1 MLAWQVG
8 PIVFPLVKDNFIN
21 KFWLESIVFSKV
33 GGSGIIIAVSCNL
46 TLHHKVFA
54 QRGSFIMSWWEAF
67 FYCIMTRER
76 DSFIASQPEGLFYY
90 VMMRG
95 AFLLC
100 HNQRGSFITSQNSLY
115 ALTGQT
121 STQNWQ
127 ECMRSLSSTYTG
139 MVEWT
144 HTLSCGNFHYNI
156 FRWTKPP
163 KAMFW
168 NWV

>member
-8 PIVFPLVKDNFIN
+8 PIVLPLVKDNFIN

-33 GGSGIIIAVSCNL
+33 WGSGIIIAVSCNL

-54 QRGSFIMSWWEAF
+54 QRGSFIMSWREAF

-76 DSFIASQPEGLFYY
+76 DSFIASQPEVLFYY

-115 ALTGQT
+115 ALTGQN

-127 ECMRSLSSTYTG
+127 SEHMHSIVLWHGFLDNNYSIVIPQLLCYIYQPDSR
-139 MVEWT
+139 E
-144 HTLSCGNFHYNI
+144 
-156 FRWTKPP
+156 
-163 KAMFW
+163 
-168 NWV
+168 